1 MSATLPKTHLK
12 TPLKPMLF
20 VAAVAAAAL
29 GIAVPAFA
37 QDAPP
42 PPAAAQHCSGTHHH
56 GQHGWRHHRGMMM
69 MRGLHQ
75 LDLSD
80 AQKQSIHAA
89 FKSSREGMRVQ
100 FKGLM
105 QQRRAFETAVPGTPE
120 FNTAY
125 GSYAQSAATA
135 TEARVKA
142 EADLKTRIYNLLTDA
157 QRAKL
162 ATMQTQ
168 HHHWQHHQQSS
179 QG

>member
-1 MSATLPKTHLK
+1 MRTLPLK
-12 TPLKPMLF
+12 TQFKALF
-20 VAAVAAAAL
+20 LTTALAAAL
-29 GIAVPAFA
+29 GTAVPAFA
-37 QDAPP
+37 DNA
-42 PPAAAQHCSGTHHH
+42 PAAPVVQNCNEQGHH
-56 GQHGWRHHRGMMM
+56 GHHGWKHHRGMMP
-69 MRGLHQ
+69 RELHQ

-89 FKSSREGMRVQ
+89 FKSSRESMRPQ

-125 GSYAQSAATA
+125 GSYAQNAAA
-135 TEARVKA
+135 VAEARVKA
-142 EADLKTRIYNLLTDA
+142 EADLRTQVYSVLTDT

-162 ATMQTQ
+162 ATLQAQ
-168 HHHWQHHQQSS
+168 HEHHRRQSP